1 MEEKL
6 SFEQSLE
13 QLEKIVKELETG
25 SLNLD
30 DAVKKY
36 QAGIELAN
44 FCTTE
49 LKKAQN
55 IVVKLMNQ
63 GELNDFDSKEE

>member
-13 QLEKIVKELETG
+13 QLEQIVKELETG

-36 QAGIELAN
+36 QKGISLAN
-44 FCTTE
+44 FCSAE

-63 GELNDFDSKEE
+63 GELIDFDSKEE